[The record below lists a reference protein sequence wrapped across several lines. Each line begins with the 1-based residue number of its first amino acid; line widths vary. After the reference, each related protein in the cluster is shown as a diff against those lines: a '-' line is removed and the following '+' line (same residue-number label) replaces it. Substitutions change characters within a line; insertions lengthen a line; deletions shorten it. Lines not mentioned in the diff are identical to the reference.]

1 MSAKQRSLSGLLLR
15 ETRGPAGKRRFFGRA
30 MRPKGYDKELVTE
43 DKIAQERLDGPKGTR
58 ELPAAPLT
66 KQEREQTVANDERE
80 QSRTV

>member
-43 DKIAQERLDGPKGTR
+43 DKIAQERLDGPR
-58 ELPAAPLT
+58 AHANCRRLPSRNKSAN
-66 KQEREQTVANDERE
+66 KQ
-80 QSRTV
+80 

>member
-1 MSAKQRSLSGLLLR
+1 
-15 ETRGPAGKRRFFGRA
+15 

-80 QSRTV
+80 QNRTV